1 MEVSRQI
8 KVPVEA
14 RGCCPRLHQASAVAN
29 YSPTDNFLP
38 ESAAAMILLD
48 EVQGWQGVG
57 ERQFW
62 WHPWLS
68 WSPYVLKFLQRCDM
82 SVDDG
87 LLCLKPFPL
96 SSLSTIRNLRFF
108 FCFAFL
114 TTTSGCV
121 PTLNFQVPKIKR
133 KQDKTFDKMYVKA
146 LTYHCLSLMHYT
158 HTSSSLH
165 VQKTYGLNRKKILI
179 IELYNT
185 TSVFLGDT
193 KCYWPARVLQCESCF
208 LIYK

>member
-48 EVQGWQGVG
+48 CEVQGWQGVG

-62 WHPWLS
+62 WHPLS
-68 WSPYVLKFLQRCDM
+68 WSPYVLKFLQRWATWVWMDF
-82 SVDDG
+82 SVSS
-87 LLCLKPFPL
+87 LFRCPL
-96 SSLSTIRNLRFF
+96 SQQSETSQMIF
-108 FCFAFL
+108 FCFSKDYSCLDVCSYLLSTFKYL
-114 TTTSGCV
+114 SR
-121 PTLNFQVPKIKR
+121 IKR
-133 KQDKTFDKMYVKA
+133 KQDQPFDKMYLKV
-146 LTYHCLSLMHYT
+146 LTLPFTILHYT
-158 HTSSSLH
+158 YALLY
-165 VQKTYGLNRKKILI
+165 VQNIRFESEIILI

-193 KCYWPARVLQCESCF
+193 KCYWQARVLQCESCF

>member
-1 MEVSRQI
+1 MRDSSDGIHGYHDPPMSMDFSVSS
-8 KVPVEA
+8 
-14 RGCCPRLHQASAVAN
+14 L
-29 YSPTDNFLP
+29 F
-38 ESAAAMILLD
+38 
-48 EVQGWQGVG
+48 
-57 ERQFW
+57 
-62 WHPWLS
+62 
-68 WSPYVLKFLQRCDM
+68 RC
-82 SVDDG
+82 
-87 LLCLKPFPL
+87 PL
-96 SSLSTIRNLRFF
+96 SQQSETSDFF

-114 TTTSGCV
+114 KTTSGCV

-193 KCYWPARVLQCESCF
+193 KCY
-208 LIYK
+208 

>member
-1 MEVSRQI
+1 MASMAI
-8 KVPVEA
+8 MIPL
-14 RGCCPRLHQASAVAN
+14 CLWTSLSQAFSAV
-29 YSPTDNFLP
+29 
-38 ESAAAMILLD
+38 
-48 EVQGWQGVG
+48 
-57 ERQFW
+57 
-62 WHPWLS
+62 LS
-68 WSPYVLKFLQRCDM
+68 LNNQ
-82 SVDDG
+82 
-87 LLCLKPFPL
+87 KPQ
-96 SSLSTIRNLRFF
+96 IF

-114 TTTSGCV
+114 KTTSGCV

-193 KCYWPARVLQCESCF
+193 KCY
-208 LIYK
+208 